1 MTSSD
6 SSLLK
11 IDPADFA
18 KVLRK
23 EGEND
28 YIRVEEIQLR
38 PGTERTIEV
47 IYRPEKDSAN
57 FDYLSGRLL
66 SKSFRITLKYSPS
79 GKQRDKER
87 KVIQCKARSCT
98 SVIDVSP
105 KELHFGDTDVGT
117 LKSLPIKIT
126 NCSDLPAKVEVRF
139 VSKVLTCYRGELT
152 VPAKQSIEVKIDI
165 YPRKVNADY
174 RKQITVANLLNRDND
189 QTVQVFATNIDKY
202 RITYH
207 SLFYRLLTPS
217 STNFIDFGSIAINS
231 PVVRSF
237 VVENATSSRLLL
249 EFCATLPSEV
259 VLYEKVAA
267 VTLNDLPTGSQL
279 QDRKE
284 RLLQSIEVKRKVVRT
299 PLDTSQ
305 VPSPSLRATQLGSN
319 SNFFRPRSHTDSSG
333 SEVVGSEYLDL
344 AAGPSAR
351 DILKSGKVNNF
362 HIILLAFRLI
372 HVAPPGYICSY

>member
-1 MTSSD
+1 MHCC
-6 SSLLK
+6 
-11 IDPADFA
+11 AA
-18 KVLRK
+18 
-23 EGEND
+23 
-28 YIRVEEIQLR
+28 
-38 PGTERTIEV
+38 
-47 IYRPEKDSAN
+47 
-57 FDYLSGRLL
+57 
-66 SKSFRITLKYSPS
+66 
-79 GKQRDKER
+79 
-87 KVIQCKARSCT
+87 
-98 SVIDVSP
+98 
-105 KELHFGDTDVGT
+105 
-117 LKSLPIKIT
+117 
-126 NCSDLPAKVEVRF
+126 
-139 VSKVLTCYRGELT
+139 
-152 VPAKQSIEVKIDI
+152 
-165 YPRKVNADY
+165 
-174 RKQITVANLLNRDND
+174 
-189 QTVQVFATNIDKY
+189 
-202 RITYH
+202 
-207 SLFYRLLTPS
+207 
-217 STNFIDFGSIAINS
+217 
-231 PVVRSF
+231 
-237 VVENATSSRLLL
+237 
-249 EFCATLPSEV
+249 CATLPSEV